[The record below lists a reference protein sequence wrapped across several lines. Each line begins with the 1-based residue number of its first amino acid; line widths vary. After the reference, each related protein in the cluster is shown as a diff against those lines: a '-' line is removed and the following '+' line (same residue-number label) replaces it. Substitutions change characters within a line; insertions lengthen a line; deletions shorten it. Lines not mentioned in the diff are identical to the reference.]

1 MKNRTY
7 YRLLLCVV
15 AGVMLTASAHSAY
28 AQDAAT
34 KEVLLDR
41 LIGEEISGPP
51 TVTETSVEADTALE
65 EGLRFNFQGVPLDT
79 VLDYLSK
86 EAGFVIIR
94 ETEVTGRVDVRSHQP
109 VSKDEA
115 VDLLNTILHH
125 KGYAAIR
132 NGRTLTIVSRDD
144 AKTRDI
150 PVRKGNEPAQ
160 IPKSD
165 EMVTHIIP
173 VRYADAVQ
181 LVENITPLLPS
192 YATMTANQSSNAI
205 VLTDTQTSIR
215 RVAEIVKALDTSISE
230 VSTVKVFTLKDADAT
245 EIATLINTLF
255 QTDGTGGSSDAERRR
270 RMREFFSGMRGRGGP
285 RDR

>member
-1 MKNRTY
+1 MRNRTY
-7 YRLLLCVV
+7 YRLLLCAA

-34 KEVLLDR
+34 KEVLIDK
-41 LIGEEISGPP
+41 LIGEKISESP
-51 TVTETSVEADTALE
+51 TETTASVEANTPPG

-94 ETEVTGRVDVRSHQP
+94 ETEIIGSVDVRSHQP

-132 NGRTLTIVSRDD
+132 NGRTLTIVSREE
-144 AKTRDI
+144 AITRDI

-181 LVENITPLLPS
+181 LVANITPLLPS

-245 EIATLINTLF
+245 EIATLINTVF
-255 QTDGTGGSSDAERRR
+255 QSDGTGGSSAADSRR

-285 RDR
+285 GGR

>member
-7 YRLLLCVV
+7 YRLLLCACV
-15 AGVMLTASAHSAY
+15 GIMLTASAHSAC

-34 KEVLLDR
+34 TDVQPDV
-41 LIGEEISGPP
+41 EEISESPA
-51 TVTETSVEADTALE
+51 VTETPVAADKPTE
-65 EGLRFNFQGVPLDT
+65 KGLRFNFQGVPLDT

-94 ETEVTGRVDVRSHQP
+94 ETDVTGRVDVRSHQS

-181 LVENITPLLPS
+181 LVENITPLLPA
-192 YATMTANQSSNAI
+192 YATVTANQSSNAI

-230 VSTVKVFTLKDADAT
+230 VSTLKVFTLENADAT
-245 EIATLINTLF
+245 EVATLINTVF
-255 QTDGTGGSSDAERRR
+255 QTDSAGGSSAADNRRR
-270 RMREFFSGMRGRGGP
+270 IREFFAGMQGRRGPGG
-285 RDR
+285 R

>member
-7 YRLLLCVV
+7 YRLLLCAA
-15 AGVMLTASAHSAY
+15 AGVMLTMAGESVH
-28 AQDAAT
+28 AQYAAT
-34 KEVLLDR
+34 TEVQPDV
-41 LIGEEISGPP
+41 EETSESPA
-51 TVTETSVEADTALE
+51 VTETSVEADTPPE

-94 ETEVTGRVDVRSHQP
+94 ETEITGRVDVRSHQP

-165 EMVTHIIP
+165 EMVTQIIP

-255 QTDGTGGSSDAERRR
+255 QTDGAGGSSADDRRR
-270 RMREFFSGMRGRGGP
+270 RMREFFGGMRGP
-285 RDR
+285 RDADEGR